1 MVNTSIIH
9 CGRGRERMEVD
20 FYAKLDWQLSLCPL
34 YLRWVGVRGTS
45 SYRLAGSKQSWHV
58 CNQGILDQ
66 FNLRWHFT
74 YNWGEIRDFLESIF
88 HEVKAGWHF
97 CWLGQNAIQK
107 LQSLIWFFTGGQARP
122 SSPNVTVSQLVE
134 ITSATSNTQWNT
146 QNIQWNTQNTQ
157 KSTTEM
163 SQWSV
168 MSWNANQISIIAEI
182 PVRDEDFVFKFN
194 LVLDI

>member
-1 MVNTSIIH
+1 M
-9 CGRGRERMEVD
+9 
-20 FYAKLDWQLSLCPL
+20 A
-34 YLRWVGVRGTS
+34 
-45 SYRLAGSKQSWHV
+45 
-58 CNQGILDQ
+58 
-66 FNLRWHFT
+66 
-74 YNWGEIRDFLESIF
+74 FLPS
-88 HEVKAGWHF
+88 
-97 CWLGQNAIQK
+97 WLGQNAFQK
-107 LQSLIWFFTGGQARP
+107 LRRLIWFLTGAQARP

-182 PVRDEDFVFKFN
+182 PVQDEDFVFKFN
-194 LVLDI
+194 LVLDISRFVNSQFLISGNSLLAYCLLPNAYCLLPIAYRRHLIRLFSHQSPVLVAIVHLHS

>member
-1 MVNTSIIH
+1 MANTSIIH

-74 YNWGEIRDFLESIF
+74 YNWEEMRISLNPYIF
-88 HEVKAGWHF
+88 HEVQAGWHF
-97 CWLGQNAIQK
+97 CQADWVKMQFKSCRALFDSSQEP
-107 LQSLIWFFTGGQARP
+107 SPGQALISQCYGFSVGGNHISHQQYTVEYAEYTVKYTEYTGIRHWDEP
-122 SSPNVTVSQLVE
+122 MLCHEWEDQSNLNYCRISSARHRLLLGLK
-134 ITSATSNTQWNT
+134 I
-146 QNIQWNTQNTQ
+146 
-157 KSTTEM
+157 
-163 SQWSV
+163 
-168 MSWNANQISIIAEI
+168 
-182 PVRDEDFVFKFN
+182 
-194 LVLDI
+194 

>member
-1 MVNTSIIH
+1 MGGMANTSIIH

-74 YNWGEIRDFLESIF
+74 YNWGEIRVFFEPVFIY
-88 HEVKAGWHF
+88 EVQAGWHF
-97 CWLGQNAIQK
+97 CQADWVKMQFKSCGALFDSSQEPRPGRHLPMLRFLSWWKSHQPPAIHSGIRRIHSEIHRIHRNQTLRWANA
-107 LQSLIWFFTGGQARP
+107 LSWVGRP
-122 SSPNVTVSQLVE
+122 IKSQLL
-134 ITSATSNTQWNT
+134 
-146 QNIQWNTQNTQ
+146 QNFQ
-157 KSTTEM
+157 
-163 SQWSV
+163 
-168 MSWNANQISIIAEI
+168 
-182 PVRDEDFVFKFN
+182 FKT
-194 LVLDI
+194 

>member
-1 MVNTSIIH
+1 MAFFLI
-9 CGRGRERMEVD
+9 
-20 FYAKLDWQLSLCPL
+20 
-34 YLRWVGVRGTS
+34 
-45 SYRLAGSKQSWHV
+45 GSK
-58 CNQGILDQ
+58 CNSKVAEPYLILH
-66 FNLRWHFT
+66 R
-74 YNWGEIRDFLESIF
+74 SP
-88 HEVKAGWHF
+88 A
-97 CWLGQNAIQK
+97 
-107 LQSLIWFFTGGQARP
+107 QARP